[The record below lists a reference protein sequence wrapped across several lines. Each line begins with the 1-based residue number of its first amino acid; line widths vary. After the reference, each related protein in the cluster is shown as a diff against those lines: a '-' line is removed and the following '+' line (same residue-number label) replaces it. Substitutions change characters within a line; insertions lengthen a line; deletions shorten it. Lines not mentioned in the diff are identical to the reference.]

1 MIYRL
6 LKKSSNPQSKLVLQV
21 SFWLS
26 NTAFHLQLI
35 CLSTFGCDQLRII
48 PLMMMPEIVS
58 KLLHADNGQ
67 QSEVAV
73 LFCSNL
79 SLNTRPFLGQ
89 VDNLDLLCTGFDFEH
104 ADLFLCPILTQRPM
118 SEAMGAAFVSNN
130 FFAISNF
137 PPKISIEQ

>member
-1 MIYRL
+1 
-6 LKKSSNPQSKLVLQV
+6 
-21 SFWLS
+21 
-26 NTAFHLQLI
+26 
-35 CLSTFGCDQLRII
+35 
-48 PLMMMPEIVS
+48 MMMPEIVS

-104 ADLFLCPILTQRPM
+104 ADLFLCPVFLQRPM
-118 SEAMGAAFVSNN
+118 NDWKIELSNEHC
-130 FFAISNF
+130 FGL
-137 PPKISIEQ
+137 